1 MLDWVLLLKVYRSYV
16 NAMLIGFVMLAALG
30 AYFIL
35 KAPDFTKPGL
45 YTLAEEE
52 VGQINLLPSFK
63 TNDKAPIIVIV
74 PSAEAIT
81 CPNGEAI
88 VRAVRQAVRPW
99 EERQIV
105 RVVETPASLTFDD
118 RAAADAFQKFISV
131 ISLYARP
138 THQYFVADVAQTP
151 GAVALDV
158 KTFLTEIYP
167 LSD

>member
-1 MLDWVLLLKVYRSYV
+1 MLDRILLLKVYRSYV
-16 NAMLIGFVMLAALG
+16 NALVIGFVMLAALA

-45 YTLAEEE
+45 YTLTEEE
-52 VGQINLLPSFK
+52 GQQVNLLLSFK
-63 TNDKAPIIVIV
+63 TNDKAPIVVVV
-74 PSAEAIT
+74 PSAEAIA

-99 EERQIV
+99 EARQIV
-105 RVVETPASLTFDD
+105 RIVETPASLTFDD

-138 THQYFVADVAQTP
+138 THQYFVADVAQMP
-151 GAVALDV
+151 NAVASDI

>member
-1 MLDWVLLLKVYRSYV
+1 MFDWVLLLKVYRSYV
-16 NAMLIGFVMLAALG
+16 NAMLIGFVVLAALG
-30 AYFIL
+30 VYFIL

-45 YTLAEEE
+45 YTLTEEE
-52 VGQINLLPSFK
+52 GQQVNLLLSFK
-63 TNDKAPIIVIV
+63 TNDKAPIVVVV
-74 PSAEAIT
+74 PSAEAIA

-99 EERQIV
+99 EARQIV
-105 RVVETPASLTFDD
+105 RIVETPASLTFDD

-138 THQYFVADVAQTP
+138 THQYFVADVAQMP
-151 GAVALDV
+151 NAVASDI

>member
-1 MLDWVLLLKVYRSYV
+1 MGFIVKSLSVLCQCDHHRICDAGRIGGLFYLKGT
-16 NAMLIGFVMLAALG
+16 GFYKTRPLH
-30 AYFIL
+30 
-35 KAPDFTKPGL
+35 
-45 YTLAEEE
+45 AE
-52 VGQINLLPSFK
+52 INLLPSFK
-63 TNDKAPIIVIV
+63 TNDKTPIIVIV
-74 PSAEAIT
+74 PSAEAIA

-99 EERQIV
+99 EARQIV

>member
-1 MLDWVLLLKVYRSYV
+1 MLDRVLLLKVYWSYV
-16 NAMLIGFVMLAALG
+16 VAIGVGFVLLAVLA

-35 KAPDFTKPGL
+35 KAPDFTRPGL
-45 YTLAEEE
+45 YTLTDEETR
-52 VGQINLLPSFK
+52 QIELLPSFK
-63 TNDKAPIIVIV
+63 TNDKTPIIVVV
-74 PSAEAIT
+74 PSTEAIA

-88 VRAVRQAVRPW
+88 VRMVRQTVHPW
-99 EERQIV
+99 EARQIV

-118 RAAADAFQKFISV
+118 AAEADAFQKFIAV

-151 GAVALDV
+151 GAVAQDV
-158 KTFLTEIYP
+158 KTFLSAIYP